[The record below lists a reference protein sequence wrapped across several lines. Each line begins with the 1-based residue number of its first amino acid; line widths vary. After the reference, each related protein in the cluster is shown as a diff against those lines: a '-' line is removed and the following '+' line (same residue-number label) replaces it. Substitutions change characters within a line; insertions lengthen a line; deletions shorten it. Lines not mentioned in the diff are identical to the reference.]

1 MNNSIEYRY
10 KALKN
15 AQTRSGKEIVLFNAP
30 AHEIAAWA
38 GVPQKKRFDEGGE
51 TLGFQRDENAN
62 RITDLG
68 NFCSNP
74 ENVIQNPLLCALR
87 DLSLT
92 TVEFQPIP
100 NESEPSQFGTLLI
113 TVPDYRQLTLLE
125 VLANV
130 REYIEARVPELAT
143 KALPDHLI
151 NSLKERAGFI
161 TNVHEETDRNGDTN
175 GSDESDDNGND
186 PAAVLLLE
194 ESHIVDFWEEI
205 AVRHQLLL
213 DLGAKFTG
221 DELCGYSR
229 DALMSFIKPVVVVDG
244 QHRLQGA
251 LRALESQMDSDS
263 IQHEIVRMIEGG
275 VDSESVDR
283 TIREREAR
291 QLPLSLL
298 LSSDPAEQVFQFVV
312 VNQKATPI
320 GKALLGTIV
329 STTLSNSEIEPVTT
343 RLTKAGI
350 KLEESKAITYLIRS
364 ELSPFCDLVER
375 GLAGAETGDVLKW
388 SVLASLVNIFRR
400 LKGGR
405 LFHSQVDYADGW
417 GNKYLSESGI
427 IPDDIRDDRD
437 KRLEYWGRI
446 DGPWRDVMVSFF
458 SAVRDKLGNRHTADA
473 HNYWGR
479 PRHSNLFNKI
489 SLTILAADFFRYLRG
504 ARRGIDAVADVP
516 RLVDEW
522 LEDVNCDY
530 FDRDWKLSGVKKDST
545 GIRSQWSQLWAEYRD
560 NPTRLPQVRNY
571 RTPRS

>member
-1 MNNSIEYRY
+1 MSNSIEYRY
-10 KALKN
+10 KALKTV
-15 AQTRSGKEIVLFNAP
+15 QTQSGKEIVFFSAP

-68 NFCSNP
+68 NFCRNP
-74 ENVIQNPLLCALR
+74 ENIIQNPLLCALR
-87 DLSLT
+87 DLSFT
-92 TVEFQPIP
+92 TVNFREGT
-100 NESEPSQFGTLLI
+100 NDAESSQFGTLVI
-113 TVPDYRQLTLLE
+113 SVPDYRQLTLLE
-125 VLANV
+125 ILASV
-130 REYIEARVPELAT
+130 RGYIEARVPELAT
-143 KALPDHLI
+143 KEPPDHRI
-151 NSLKERAGFI
+151 NALKERAGFI
-161 TNVHEETDRNGDTN
+161 TTVDEEPDSNGDSSE
-175 GSDESDDNGND
+175 SDEAEDNGND

-205 AVRHQLLL
+205 AIRHRLLM
-213 DLGAKFTG
+213 DLGPAFTG

-229 DALMSFIKPVVVVDG
+229 DALMSYIKPVVVVDG

-251 LRALESQMDSDS
+251 MRALEFQMDTDNIQQEIANRIENGDDSDS
-263 IQHEIVRMIEGG
+263 
-275 VDSESVDR
+275 VDQA
-283 TIREREAR
+283 IREREAR
-291 QLPLSLL
+291 KLPLSLL

-343 RLTKAGI
+343 RLTNAGI

-364 ELSPFCDLVER
+364 EQSPFYDLVER
-375 GLAGAETGDVLKW
+375 GLAGVETSEVLKW

-417 GNKYLSESGI
+417 ENKCLGESRI
-427 IPDDIRDDRD
+427 IPGDIRDDRD

-446 DGPWRDVMVSFF
+446 DGPWRDVMVTFF
-458 SAVRDKLGNRHTADA
+458 GAVRDKLGNRHTADA

-489 SLTILAADFFRYLRG
+489 SLTILAADFFRYLHL
-504 ARRGIDAVADVP
+504 ARKGIDSVEDVP
-516 RLVDEW
+516 HLVDEW
-522 LEDVNCDY
+522 LEDVNVDY
-530 FDRDWKLSGVKKDST
+530 FNRDWKLSGVKKDST

-560 NPTRLPQVRNY
+560 NPTRLPQVGRY
-571 RTPRS
+571 RTARS